1 MSRPRRRRLHHYAHI
16 LSQLKPRFI
25 GETLVPGE
33 LAVFVPDE
41 EALCYVNDRKVLHHL
56 ALQYLPAEPTVTHA
70 VFTLDILGGI
80 HDVRLHDDHERLE
93 LEEIARM
100 HTGALCDFPLPTGLV
115 YVERSDAPRH
125 IGPARW
131 QQLENLHRHQL
142 FLTDV
147 LIVAP
152 ADRIVWSA
160 AEHYGPD
167 PFAPEIAEERRL
179 DVQAARVR
187 ERLGIDTLS
196 HKRAS

>member
-1 MSRPRRRRLHHYAHI
+1 MSRRRRRRSHHYAHV
-16 LSQLKPRFI
+16 LSQLKPRLI

-56 ALQYLPAEPTVTHA
+56 ALDNLRAEPTATHV

-80 HDVRLHDDHERLE
+80 HDVRLYDDHERLE
-93 LEEIARM
+93 LEEIARI
-100 HTGALCDFPLPTGLV
+100 HTGALRDFPLPTALV
-115 YVERSDAPRH
+115 YVERSGTPRH

-131 QQLENLHRHQL
+131 QQLQNLHRHQP

-167 PFAPEIAEERRL
+167 PFAPELDEERRL

-187 ERLGIDTLS
+187 ERLGLPPAP
-196 HKRAS
+196 HAV